1 MRALRVTVGPLRI
14 RNLSNVRY
22 MSIFDGN
29 GSDNGSKSSDQSR
42 WGENLWGTTP
52 KPPSGVDGADLS
64 STAINADPSSMAE
77 TASKI
82 AGVVEGTAAP
92 ASAAATEALA
102 PLSATN
108 PGHVVMQLVE
118 KIHVVA
124 DIPYWQSIIALTV
137 VLRVAVLPIAI
148 KAMRDGA
155 KMQLLQP
162 EMKAIQ
168 AEMMSDPFA
177 NVKQAEYEIRMKALF
192 SKYQVT
198 PFSMLLG
205 PLAQMPIFLSMFF
218 GIRQMGDYYDGFST
232 GGAYWFT
239 DLAAAD
245 TTMVM
250 PVVNSVMFLG
260 LLELG
265 GEAGQQQ
272 AQTDQQKTMKTVF
285 RALGVAMVPLTM
297 HMPSGLFVYWCSSSL
312 ISVVQNLVLKNPAI
326 RGALDIPKVPPPGDA
341 GVNVHG
347 EAIKEAEIVDGAGA
361 SVDSH
366 PAVNMDEEGVRA
378 DKSPFVKLYE
388 ENQRLIQENRRLL
401 QEEEK
406 RRSDLK

>member
-1 MRALRVTVGPLRI
+1 M
-14 RNLSNVRY
+14 
-22 MSIFDGN
+22 
-29 GSDNGSKSSDQSR
+29 
-42 WGENLWGTTP
+42 
-52 KPPSGVDGADLS
+52 
-64 STAINADPSSMAE
+64 NADPASVAE
-77 TASKI
+77 VSSKI
-82 AGVVEGTAAP
+82 AGVVEGSAAP

-102 PLSATN
+102 PLSAYN

-137 VLRVAVLPIAI
+137 ALRVAVLPIAI

-155 KMQLLQP
+155 RMQLLQP
-162 EMKAIQ
+162 EMKKIQ

-177 NVKQAEYEIRMKALF
+177 NVKQAEYEVRMKALF
-192 SKYQVT
+192 TKYQVT

-218 GIRQMGDYYDGFST
+218 GIRQMGDYYDDFSA

-245 TTMVM
+245 TTMIM
-250 PVVNSVMFLG
+250 PVVNSVMFLA
-260 LLELG
+260 LIELG

-272 AQTDQQKTMKTVF
+272 AQTDQQKTMKMVF
-285 RALGVAMVPLTM
+285 RGLGVAMVPLTM

-312 ISVVQNLVLKNPAI
+312 ISVVQNLTLKNPAL
-326 RGALDIPKVPPPGDA
+326 RKALDIPKVPPPDSP
-341 GVNVHG
+341 GVNQHG
-347 EAIKEAEIVDGAGA
+347 QEIKEAEIVGGG
-361 SVDSH
+361 VDSH
-366 PAVNMDEEGVRA
+366 PAASMDVEGVKN
-378 DKSPFVKLYE
+378 DQSPFVKLYE

-401 QEEEK
+401 QEEAK
-406 RRSDLK
+406 RRGDYK